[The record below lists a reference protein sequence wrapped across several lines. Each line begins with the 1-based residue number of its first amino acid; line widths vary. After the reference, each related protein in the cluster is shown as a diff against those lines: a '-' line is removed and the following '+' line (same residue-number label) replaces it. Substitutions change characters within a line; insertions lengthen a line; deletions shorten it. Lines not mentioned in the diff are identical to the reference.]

1 DKSNDDKYLKEGISL
16 LEISKE
22 INLYD
27 PMVTWNLSYM
37 HELLDE
43 DEKALDYGQEVL
55 ERERFYPEA
64 YIKQHDYLMNLYS
77 KTGDE
82 KYETKVKELE
92 EYYYKNYNELNKRA
106 KYMNNQLQENYDDIR
121 SENLDYNILLNG
133 KYEKKMKYFNQE
145 DEKWARFPYKTVNNP
160 LSKTGCGVT
169 AMAMIQAT
177 MNELE
182 VTPIDMAKYS
192 IEKDYCN
199 NDTSIEF
206 FDEVAKDER
215 YKLNLEKFDGN
226 EITKVK
232 RLLSDGKHIAVALM
246 RPGDFTTEGHYIV
259 LYGIETINGINY
271 FNALDSNKDN
281 NNYSDSGN
289 IIYNKPKDGFIKVKS
304 SLFLE
309 QCIQFWVYSI

>member
-1 DKSNDDKYLKEGISL
+1 
-16 LEISKE
+16 
-22 INLYD
+22 
-27 PMVTWNLSYM
+27 
-37 HELLDE
+37 
-43 DEKALDYGQEVL
+43 
-55 ERERFYPEA
+55 
-64 YIKQHDYLMNLYS
+64 
-77 KTGDE
+77 
-82 KYETKVKELE
+82 
-92 EYYYKNYNELNKRA
+92 
-106 KYMNNQLQENYDDIR
+106 
-121 SENLDYNILLNG
+121 
-133 KYEKKMKYFNQE
+133 MKYFNQE

-304 SLFLE
+304 SLF
-309 QCIQFWVYSI
+309 